1 MSLARYLSKL
11 GSLVGS
17 NGKVPTA
24 GIDDLAVTA
33 AKLHTTAVTD
43 KLGYTPPSVAD
54 TNYSITDGGAVQIYV
69 DESPIRYTHSG
80 DSSDWKTMFSWKPS
94 KTGAVKVRV
103 TAYIASGTYYFA
115 YRVRSASGVTLF
127 SGNYGNNLDA
137 GQISSV
143 HNYRR
148 FMFDINVNAGDA
160 VSFQMISSNSS
171 GAAVAGNGQALYAKE
186 FRVYSDEMSMEYGGP
201 IYTLLPRAFTDASVN
216 YDHHPERGSNSFAMF
231 TGFNYKHLGQLNF
244 RGGSRYLDV
253 KTNLSGENI
262 MMQFLAHGY
271 LYNHGNIFAI
281 RGGYTYTSNSVINQQ
296 NNSLTGGN
304 QIINLYRDSAGQ
316 LCLKLD
322 KQSGDYTEGE
332 VSIYFHAHDKPTQN
346 AALIIAYAQNNSAGS
361 YF

>member
-253 KTNLSGENI
+253 KTNLSGDNI

-322 KQSGDYTEGE
+322 KQSSDYTEGE
-332 VSIYFHAHDKPTQN
+332 VSIYFHAHDKSTQN